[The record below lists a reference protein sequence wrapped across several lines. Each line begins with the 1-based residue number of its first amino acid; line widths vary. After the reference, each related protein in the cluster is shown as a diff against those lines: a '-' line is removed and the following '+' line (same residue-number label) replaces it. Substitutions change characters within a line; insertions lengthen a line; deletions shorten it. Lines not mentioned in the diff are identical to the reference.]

1 MLRTLAIF
9 GGLSSISS
17 SLLAVLSSDADA
29 ADLALAEEQ
38 FRLQLGRSGSV
49 AHDELSAAG
58 LAQLRRAESD
68 PEAARQALATF
79 QQLVA
84 GAGSWWGTAH
94 RRVGAAHFVLKEYEA
109 CADAMRAALRLNP
122 HDVYAKFDLG
132 LCLKESGRNAEA
144 FAAFEEVARDHP
156 TYAKLRGLKQWR
168 DFYRA
173 QSK

>member
-1 MLRTLAIF
+1 MHHRVRRMHEAIRENPDHVPPDSADYKNPNPQPKRTYEERKA
-9 GGLSSISS
+9 
-17 SLLAVLSSDADA
+17 AV
-29 ADLALAEEQ
+29 
-38 FRLQLGRSGSV
+38 
-49 AHDELSAAG
+49 
-58 LAQLRRAESD
+58 
-68 PEAARQALATF
+68 QA
-79 QQLVA
+79 
-84 GAGSWWGTAH
+84 
-94 RRVGAAHFVLKEYEA
+94 KK
-109 CADAMRAALRLNP
+109 DAMRAALRLNP

>member
-1 MLRTLAIF
+1 MF
-9 GGLSSISS
+9 P
-17 SLLAVLSSDADA
+17 VLTAS
-29 ADLALAEEQ
+29 
-38 FRLQLGRSGSV
+38 GRSGSV

-68 PEAARQALATF
+68 PEAARQALVTF

-168 DFYRA
+168 DAVRLS
-173 QSK
+173 QGVSK